1 MAVALDLRSTGLDG
15 RAPGASEP
23 GAAWL
28 PATEERSQRGVA
40 GDVLWH
46 KIRINFF
53 DPPRFCERGPP
64 ALWAEPTGSGMG
76 KTTYLQM
83 TRSNVE
89 KMLEGPRNTR

>member
-1 MAVALDLRSTGLDG
+1 MTFDPQDWTAG
-15 RAPGASEP
+15 RREPASQ
-23 GAAWL
+23 GQHGCQQQRK
-28 PATEERSQRGVA
+28 ERSQRGVA